1 MVRIRVPNREAKLLV
16 GMITEARIVG
26 NGQIDVLTLPGT
38 SIALDPQG
46 ATQVYVY
53 FPNEKKVY
61 ARRVVT
67 AGISGQDIQIVDGIK
82 DTDWIVVA
90 GKQLVREGS
99 IVNAKEVT
107 P

>member
-1 MVRIRVPNREAKLLV
+1 
-16 GMITEARIVG
+16 MITEARIVG
-26 NGQIDVLTLPGT
+26 DGRVDVLTLPGT
-38 SIALDPQG
+38 SIVRDPQS

-61 ARRVVT
+61 VRRVVT
-67 AGISGQDIQIVDGIK
+67 AGVTGQDIQIVDGLK

-90 GKQLVREGS
+90 GQQLVREGS
-99 IVNAKEVT
+99 IVNAKGVT

>member
-1 MVRIRVPNREAKLLV
+1 M
-16 GMITEARIVG
+16 G

-38 SIALDPQG
+38 SIARDPQG

-67 AGISGQDIQIVDGIK
+67 AGITGQDIQIVEGIK
-82 DTDWIVVA
+82 DTDLVVVA
-90 GKQLVREGS
+90 GQQLVREGS